1 MFKELYLK
9 SIKLAGH
16 KRSKVFFFPE
26 GIEKKESWLL
36 NPSESLTQFFN
47 QLDLIEFN
55 E

>member
-1 MFKELYLK
+1 MASLD
-9 SIKLAGH
+9 

-26 GIEKKESWLL
+26 GIEKKAPWLL

-47 QLDLIEFN
+47 QLEGIEFN